1 MSTDKNNI
9 DTSGFEDCEDFGTPD
24 PPIAPFPWSDLE
36 IPVDATDYLINYND
50 IFATETPI
58 LFRDLVVQQTL
69 SCLIGK
75 FKPNALLVGPAGV
88 GKTRIVE
95 EIARR
100 IANKDHSIP
109 SQLLGYTVWEL
120 PLSNIVSGS
129 GIVGEIERKTKEILE
144 YAQDPDNK
152 VILFIDEIHMLV
164 GENQSYDRIAQLM
177 KPALARGNMK
187 VIGATTLQEA
197 QNLINDPAFNRRFTR
212 LIVDELSK
220 EQTEE
225 ILRRISDKMVKHYNN
240 LIALDDKV
248 IKEVVNVADN
258 YKTIGSHRPDNAI
271 SLLDRAMADAML
283 KIVTN
288 NPKYLQ
294 DSGEKP
300 MILLSKNQMKQT
312 AMKLMTGNNE
322 KIETDISVLKSN
334 LKVIKG
340 QDEVISYL
348 LDVFE
353 RDNLNLFPR
362 TKPLSLL
369 FAGSSGVGKTEIA
382 KIISHTLTGM
392 EPIILNMTEYS
403 NSTALNRIIG
413 APAGYVGSN
422 SKAELPFDILES
434 NPYQVI
440 LLDEF
445 EKSDIAVQRLFM
457 SAFDEGYIKTSKGKV
472 VDFSK
477 AIMIATTNAGYTT
490 KGRAMGFSMNGSND
504 NYATISE
511 LSQFFDVELLNRFT
525 KILNFNPVTEEIFM
539 EVLRDTYRKCVL
551 SVKEILG
558 DIPLPDLLS
567 DEETYKLKNLHYVSE
582 FGARPIKAVIHT
594 FIEDLTLEYCKKE
607 RG

>member
-1 MSTDKNNI
+1 MNTDKNNI
-9 DTSGFEDCEDFGTPD
+9 EPTDFEDCEDFDVPVT
-24 PPIAPFPWSDLE
+24 PFPWSNLD
-36 IPVDATDYLINYND
+36 IPEHATEYLINYNEM
-50 IFATETPI
+50 FKNESPI
-58 LFRDLVVQQTL
+58 LYRDLVVQQTL

-109 SQLLGYTVWEL
+109 KQLFDYTIWEL

-129 GIVGEIERKTKEILE
+129 GLVGDIERKTKQILE
-144 YAQDPDNK
+144 YAQDTNNK

-164 GENQSYDRIAQLM
+164 GESQSYDKIAQIM

-220 EQTEE
+220 EQTIG
-225 ILRRISDKMVKHYNN
+225 ILKRLSDKMVKHYDNM
-240 LIALDDKV
+240 IAIDDKV
-248 IKEVVNVADN
+248 IKEIVNVADN
-258 YKTIGSHRPDNAI
+258 YKTVGSHRPDNAI
-271 SLLDRAMADAML
+271 SLLDRSMADAML
-283 KIVTN
+283 KLVSN
-288 NPKYLQ
+288 NLKNVQEYKSNQ
-294 DSGEKP
+294 TV
-300 MILLSKNQMKQT
+300 LLSKEQMKQT

-322 KIETDISVLKSN
+322 KIETDISILRKN
-334 LKVIKG
+334 LNVIKG
-340 QDEVISYL
+340 QNEVISYL

-353 RDNLNLFPR
+353 RDNLNIFPR

-369 FAGSSGVGKTEIA
+369 FAGCSGVGKTEVA
-382 KIISHTLTGM
+382 KIISRTLTGM

-413 APAGYVGSN
+413 APSGYIGSN
-422 SKAELPFDILES
+422 SKTELPFDILES

-457 SAFDEGYIKTSKGKV
+457 SAFDEGYIRTSKGKI
-472 VDFSK
+472 VDFTK

-490 KGRAMGFSMNGSND
+490 KGRLMGFSTNSSNS
-504 NYATISE
+504 NVATITE
-511 LSQFFDVELLNRFT
+511 LSQFFDIELLNRFT
-525 KILNFNPVTEEIFM
+525 KILNFNPISEEIFM
-539 EVLRDTYRKCVL
+539 EALRDTYANCISSINEFRD
-551 SVKEILG
+551 
-558 DIPLPDLLS
+558 DIYLPKILS
-567 DEETYKLKNLHYVSE
+567 DQDILELKNRYYVNE
-582 FGARPIKAVIHT
+582 FGARPVISAIHK
-594 FIEDLTLEYCKKE
+594 FIEDLILESNKKE
-607 RG
+607 RD